1 MNRLN
6 EYRIMWILVFFDLPT
21 ATKKNRKT
29 ASLFRKRL
37 LEDGFNMFQ
46 FSIYIRHCPSME
58 NAVAHINRVKKI
70 IPNMGKVGVLR
81 ITDKQFELMEVFYGK
96 RQQSLDLPN
105 QQLEL
110 F

>member
-1 MNRLN
+1 MKRLN
-6 EYRIMWILVFFDLPT
+6 EYRVMWILVFFDLPT
-21 ATKKNRKT
+21 ATKKDRRT
-29 ASLFRKRL
+29 SSLFRKRL

-58 NAVAHINRVKKI
+58 NAEAHNRRVKKI
-70 IPNMGKVGVLR
+70 VPSMGKIGILR

-96 RQQSLDLPN
+96 KQQILDLPN